1 MGTKLA
7 GIMTILL
14 IAGAGLFYWYYTS
27 TQERIGVLRE
37 NQARLEVAVQ
47 TSEASIKTLNEETA
61 RLNALNS
68 DLQTELRK
76 AEQYGDELRA
86 TLRRHDLTD
95 LADRKPGLI
104 EKRMQDATN
113 ELWDDLRNVTSP
125 SGL

>member
-47 TSEASIKTLNEETA
+47 TSEASVKILNQETA

-68 DLQTELRK
+68 DLQTELQK
-76 AEQYGDELRA
+76 SEKYGDELRA

-95 LADRKPGLI
+95 LAERRPGLI

-125 SGL
+125 NGL